1 MDRLYKDLSL
11 QAKQSVHLTDFPQA
25 TPAFINHKLEEQVN
39 TARSLTSLALSLRKK
54 EQIKVRQPLQKMI
67 IPVKNQKER
76 LRIEQISTQLK
87 GEINVKEIE
96 LLDDANELLVK
107 EVRPNFKA
115 LGPRFGKELKSVVQC
130 ISDLGSDQIAQLEE
144 KGTLEVQINEKN
156 ITLERS
162 DVELFFKDIEGWQV
176 AQGSGM
182 TVALDITLTPELK
195 KEGIARE
202 LVNRIQNY
210 RKDSGLEVIDQIEI
224 LLKNEEQLEEAVSDN
239 RKYILSETL
248 AKKLEFVSTIENGTT
263 IEFDDIKTEL
273 HIKKVFS

>member
-1 MDRLYKDLSL
+1 
-11 QAKQSVHLTDFPQA
+11 
-25 TPAFINHKLEEQVN
+25 
-39 TARSLTSLALSLRKK
+39 
-54 EQIKVRQPLQKMI
+54 
-67 IPVKNQKER
+67 
-76 LRIEQISTQLK
+76 
-87 GEINVKEIE
+87 
-96 LLDDANELLVK
+96 
-107 EVRPNFKA
+107 
-115 LGPRFGKELKSVVQC
+115 
-130 ISDLGSDQIAQLEE
+130 
-144 KGTLEVQINEKN
+144 
-156 ITLERS
+156 
-162 DVELFFKDIEGWQV
+162 V